1 MENCPNNSTYYFELE
16 SNGLTQCIVVVNF
29 IYFIVGVPGNALILA
44 VNRRRAVKTGTRVF
58 MSALAAIDLSL
69 CTMCLF
75 EALFILSYGRLPNAH
90 TDCSHLNTMIIALYL
105 GLILSSAF
113 SAVVIAFNRCHAVC
127 NPHQRRISSRKAV
140 AISVACVVTALSAE
154 VVACIVVHIHKG
166 DQVITAYCRGIPLI
180 VMYIVSM
187 ILVVCFYG
195 KILYFLRRRA
205 KILAQF
211 KSGGNDQKPEIST
224 MSITLE
230 KRHAHSTI
238 EVGIASTYNHAE
250 SSTDC
255 IKGVVVKDSPKLSDL
270 TPTECAGKQPKT
282 GPLVQDA
289 ASVSRPNSEQT
300 APQPNLVKKAFGPPE
315 RQLERPQ
322 VRPQKTDNKITTNL
336 LLVTLS
342 FFLLSLPFVGIS
354 VSSIK
359 VTIKNGGENAQDES
373 FLDDDRRII
382 SWHLVFLKS
391 ILNPIIY
398 AVVDA
403 RFRAECRVLLR
414 RLKCCCCNQ

>member
-1 MENCPNNSTYYFELE
+1 MENCPRNSTYYFEPE
-16 SNGLTQCIVVVNF
+16 YNGLTQCIVVVNF

-75 EALFILSYGRLPNAH
+75 EALFILSYGRLTNTD
-90 TDCSHLNTMIIALYL
+90 TDCSYLNTMITALYL
-105 GLILSSAF
+105 GLILSSGF

-154 VVACIVVHIHKG
+154 VVASIVVHIHKG
-166 DQVITAYCRGIPLI
+166 DQVIAAYCRGIPLI
-180 VMYIVSM
+180 AMYIVSM
-187 ILVVCFYG
+187 VLVVCFYG

-211 KSGGNDQKPEIST
+211 KSGGNDQEPEIST

-238 EVGIASTYNHAE
+238 KVGTASTRNYAE
-250 SSTDC
+250 SQSTDD

-270 TPTECAGKQPKT
+270 SQKQPKT

-289 ASVSRPNSEQT
+289 ASVSRPNSERT
-300 APQPNLVKKAFGPPE
+300 SPRPTLVKKAFGPQVE
-315 RQLERPQ
+315 RHLERPQ

-342 FFLLSLPFVGIS
+342 FFLLSLPFVGTS

-359 VTIKNGGENAQDES
+359 VTNKTGGENAQDGS
-373 FLDDDRRII
+373 FLDDTRRFIL
-382 SWHLVFLKS
+382 WHLVFLKS
-391 ILNPIIY
+391 MLNPIIY

-403 RFRAECRVLLR
+403 RFRAECRALLR
-414 RLKCCCCNQ
+414 RLKCCCHNQ